1 MTSAQQYHP
10 AAAQPYPPAQPYPYP
25 APHQQHPTYVPAHH
39 VSAPPMRYETRRVH
53 RHEEEDVPIHESEV
67 DTALSELSREP
78 YAEMTIE
85 QPRFARGS
93 GPNPAY
99 EASAQQHPQAQGQMA
114 AEPRRKVEF
123 PKVHPSLRH
132 VLAEVEVD
140 SELDVP
146 TFLRRAGD

>member
-1 MTSAQQYHP
+1 MTSAQQYLP
-10 AAAQPYPPAQPYPYP
+10 APAQPYPYP

-39 VSAPPMRYETRRVH
+39 LSAPPVRYETRRVIM

-85 QPRFARGS
+85 QPRYAHGS
-93 GPNPAY
+93 GPTPAY
-99 EASAQQHPQAQGQMA
+99 EGSPQHHHAAAQQAQAEA
-114 AEPRRKVEF
+114 ARRKVEF
-123 PKVHPSLRH
+123 PRVHPSLRH

-146 TFLRRAGD
+146 TFLRRANE